1 MFHPYA
7 PHATCHGMHKLS
19 LFPTTMDVTLNML
32 LKTAPGNHCAWCTFP
47 LKRDSR
53 TIWKSL
59 WICYISHVEKYH
71 NLQSSAL
78 SQSKN
83 DHSGTLNMYVS
94 VSMANHSNGPLHLAQ
109 TTPKRLLKN
118 SLCYTKW
125 KSKGQTSLINK
136 TIYCHIIVNISM
148 TFIYPRSF
156 YKALKL
162 VDRINVGNK

>member
-53 TIWKSL
+53 MILKSL
-59 WICYISHVEKYH
+59 WICYISHVEEYH

-78 SQSKN
+78 SQSKIY
-83 DHSGTLNMYVS
+83 HSGTLNVYICKHG
-94 VSMANHSNGPLHLAQ
+94 NHSGGPLRLAEN
-109 TTPKRLLKN
+109 TPERLLKN
-118 SLCYTKW
+118 SMCYTEW
-125 KSKGQTSLINK
+125 KSKGQRTLINK
-136 TIYCHIIVNISM
+136 TIYCHIVLKIWM
-148 TFIYPRSF
+148 TFIHPLSGPNQCW
-156 YKALKL
+156 KQIKKK
-162 VDRINVGNK
+162 NQ